1 MKTALITGASAGIG
15 AAFAK
20 ELAERKTDVILVA
33 RSQEKLEKLAEELQT
48 QHQIKAHVIVQDLT
62 QPGATKQVFDQV
74 SQQGLT
80 VDLLVNNA
88 GFGDYGAFSDR
99 KLEKQVQIIQL
110 NVIALVELTHL
121 FLTEMKKRRS
131 GAIINVSSI
140 SAYQALPYCSVYSAT
155 KAFILHFT
163 EALWAENKDSGV
175 RILALCPGPTE
186 SNFFVEAEFPNTFGG
201 AGQNYA
207 TAEQVVKETLS
218 ALQKDFSTIVTGGI
232 NNQIIVN
239 LPRLLPRDTVI
250 SMVEKQFRPQNK
262 I

>member
-33 RSQEKLEKLAEELQT
+33 RSQEKLEKLAEELQS
-48 QHQIKAHVIVQDLT
+48 QHHIKAHVIIQDLT
-62 QPGATKQVFDQV
+62 QPGATKAIFEQV

-80 VDLLVNNA
+80 VDLLINNA
-88 GFGDYGAFSDR
+88 GFGDYGAFAER
-99 KLEKQVQIIQL
+99 KLEKQVQMIQL
-110 NVIALVELTHL
+110 NVLALVELTHL

-207 TAEQVVKETLS
+207 TAKEVAKETLL

-250 SMVEKQFRPQNK
+250 SMVEKQFRPQNR

>member
-15 AAFAK
+15 AAFAQ

-33 RSQEKLEKLAEELQT
+33 RSQEKLEKLAEELQS
-48 QHQIKAHVIVQDLT
+48 QHHIKAHVIIQDLT
-62 QPGATKQVFDQV
+62 QPGATKAVFDQV

-80 VDLLVNNA
+80 VDLLINNA
-88 GFGDYGAFSDR
+88 GFGDYGAFADR

-121 FLTEMKKRRS
+121 FLTEMKKRRA

-207 TAEQVVKETLS
+207 TAEEVAKETLL
-218 ALQKDFSTIVTGGI
+218 ALQKDYSTIVTGGI

>member
-33 RSQEKLEKLAEELQT
+33 RSQEKLEKLAEELQS
-48 QHQIKAHVIVQDLT
+48 QYNIKAHVIVQDLT
-62 QPGATKQVFDQV
+62 QPGATKTVFDQV

-80 VDLLVNNA
+80 VDLLINNA
-88 GFGDYGAFSDR
+88 GFGDYGPFAER

-121 FLTEMKKRRS
+121 FLTDMKKRRS

-186 SNFFVEAEFPNTFGG
+186 SNFFIEAEFPNTFGG

-207 TAEQVVKETLS
+207 TAEEVAKETLL
-218 ALQKDFSTIVTGGI
+218 ALQKDHSTIVTGGI

-250 SMVEKQFRPQNK
+250 SMVEKQFRP
-262 I
+262 

>member
-33 RSQEKLEKLAEELQT
+33 RSQEKLEKLAEELQAK
-48 QHQIKAHVIVQDLT
+48 HNIKAHVIIQDLT
-62 QPGATKQVFDQV
+62 QPGATKVVFDHV
-74 SQQGLT
+74 FQQGLT
-80 VDLLVNNA
+80 VDLLINNA
-88 GFGDYGAFSDR
+88 GFGDYGAFAER
-99 KLEKQVQIIQL
+99 KLEKQVQMIQL
-110 NVIALVELTHL
+110 NVLALVELTHL

-186 SNFFVEAEFPNTFGG
+186 SNFFEEAEFPNTFGG

-207 TAEQVVKETLS
+207 TAEEVAKETLL
-218 ALQKDFSTIVTGGI
+218 ALQKDCSTIVTGGI

>member
-20 ELAERKTDVILVA
+20 ELAERKIDVILVA
-33 RSQEKLEKLAEELQT
+33 RSQEKLEKLAEELQS
-48 QHQIKAHVIVQDLT
+48 QYHIKAHVITQDLT
-62 QPGATKQVFDQV
+62 QPGATKTVFDQV
-74 SQQGLT
+74 SKQGLT
-80 VDLLVNNA
+80 VDLLINNA
-88 GFGDYGAFSDR
+88 GLGDYGAFAER
-99 KLEKQVQIIQL
+99 KLEKQVQIVQL
-110 NVIALVELTHL
+110 NVVALVELTHL

-131 GAIINVSSI
+131 GTIINVSSI

-207 TAEQVVKETLS
+207 TADLVAKETLL
-218 ALQKDFSTIVTGGI
+218 ALKKESSTIVTGGI

-250 SMVEKQFRPQNK
+250 TMVEKKFRPQTK

>member
-33 RSQEKLEKLAEELQT
+33 RSQEKLEKLAEELQA
-48 QHQIKAHVIVQDLT
+48 QHNIKAHVIIQDLT
-62 QPGATKQVFDQV
+62 QPGATKAVFDRV

-80 VDLLVNNA
+80 VDLLINNA
-88 GFGDYGAFSDR
+88 GFGDYGPFAER
-99 KLEKQVQIIQL
+99 QLEKQVQMIQL
-110 NVIALVELTHL
+110 NVLALVELTHL
-121 FLTEMKKRRS
+121 FLTEMKKCRS

-207 TAEQVVKETLS
+207 TAEQVAKETLI
-218 ALQKDFSTIVTGGI
+218 ALQKDHSTIVTGGI

-250 SMVEKQFRPQNK
+250 SMVEKQFRP
-262 I
+262 